1 MAGISRRSAIRGS
14 LGLLAT
20 GMLARPHIAN
30 AAASTAIVWR
40 DQGFVP
46 EEDAAF
52 RNTAAEYEKASGNK
66 IDLSIMPFTAL
77 NQKIVSALT
86 TGDVPDLI
94 FHIAPGTLL
103 PQNAWNDKIMDVSD
117 ILEAHKSELSATALL
132 NSSYYNNVT
141 KRRGYYLVPLSQG
154 AEPFHFWGDLVEQA
168 GFTLSDIPNT
178 WDDARWDFFKPMQQI
193 LRAKGRRK
201 IYALGPQMT
210 TVGPNDGNGLF
221 QHFMI
226 ANGGADIVTPD
237 GKLHTDDPQVREAA
251 IRTVAYLT
259 DAYKG
264 GFVPP
269 EALSWND
276 ADDNNAFH
284 EKLLVMDLDGSISTE
299 LAMIQNKKAYY
310 EEMKTIGLPL
320 GNDGKQMPAPV
331 GAGGLF
337 IPKGAKSLEVVKDFS
352 RFFLQPDVLN
362 TNLKGGLGR
371 VVPSIPRIAKEDPWW
386 LDPSDPH
393 RAPYVQE
400 TVLGPTVAS
409 YYGYNPAWGQVSAE
423 QLWGVACADVIK
435 EGMTPAQAVDKAFRR
450 AEAIFAKYTFG

>member
-1 MAGISRRSAIRGS
+1 MERMSRRSMIRS
-14 LGLLAT
+14 AFGLAAT
-20 GMLARPHIAN
+20 GLLARPHIAK
-30 AAASTAIVWR
+30 AEASTAIVWR

-52 RNTAAEYEKASGNK
+52 RNTAAQYEKASGNK

-77 NQKIVSALT
+77 NQKIISALT

-103 PQNAWNDKIMDVSD
+103 PQNAWNDKILEVSD
-117 ILEAHKSELSATALL
+117 IVEAHESELSKTALL
-132 NSSYYNNVT
+132 NSSYYNSVT
-141 KRRGYYLVPLSQG
+141 KRRGYYLVPLNQG
-154 AEPFHFWGDLVEQA
+154 GEPFHVWGDLVEQA
-168 GFTLSDIPNT
+168 GFKLSDIPNT
-178 WDDARWDFFKPMQQI
+178 WDARWDFFKPMQQV

-210 TVGPNDGNGLF
+210 TVGPNDGNSLF

-237 GKLHTDDPQVREAA
+237 GKLHTDNPQVREAA
-251 IRTVAYLT
+251 IRTVTWLT
-259 DAYKG
+259 NSYKEG
-264 GFVPP
+264 YVPP

-299 LAMIQNKKAYY
+299 LAMIKDRKAYDV
-310 EEMKTIGLPL
+310 EMKTLGLPL
-320 GNDGKQMPAPV
+320 TNDGKPMPAPV

-337 IPKGAKSLEVVKDFS
+337 IPKGTKNVEVAKDFA

-371 VVPSIPRIAKEDPWW
+371 TVPSIPRIAKEDPWW

-393 RAPYVQE
+393 RASFVQE
-400 TVLGPTVAS
+400 SVLGPTTAA

-423 QLWGVACADVIK
+423 QLWGIAYVDVIK
-435 EGMTPAQAVDKAFRR
+435 GGMTPQAAVDKAFRR
-450 AEAIFAKYTFG
+450 AEAIFANYTFG

>member
-1 MAGISRRSAIRGS
+1 MKRMSRRSVIRSTFG
-14 LGLLAT
+14 LAATGLLT
-20 GMLARPHIAN
+20 PPNIAK
-30 AAASTAIVWR
+30 AEASTAIVWR

-52 RNTAAEYEKASGNK
+52 RNTAAQYEKASGNK

-77 NQKIVSALT
+77 NQKIISALT
-86 TGDVPDLI
+86 TGEVPDLI

-103 PQNAWNDKIMDVSD
+103 PQNAWNDKILEVSD
-117 ILEAHKSELSATALL
+117 IVEAHKSELSQTALL
-132 NSSYYNNVT
+132 NSSYYNGVT
-141 KRRGYYLVPLSQG
+141 KRRGFYLVPLNQG
-154 AEPFHFWGDLVEQA
+154 GEPFHVWGDLVEQA
-168 GFTLSDIPNT
+168 GFKLSDIPNT
-178 WDDARWDFFKPMQQI
+178 WDARWDFFKPMQQV
-193 LRAKGRRK
+193 LRGKGRRK
-201 IYALGPQMT
+201 IYAIGPQMT

-237 GKLHTDDPQVREAA
+237 GKLHTDNPQIREAA
-251 IRTVAYLT
+251 IRTVTWLT
-259 DAYKG
+259 NSYKEG
-264 GFVPP
+264 YVPP

-299 LAMIQNKKAYY
+299 LAMIKDKKAYG
-310 EEMKTIGLPL
+310 EDMKTLGLPL
-320 GNDGKQMPAPV
+320 TNDGKPMPAPV

-337 IPKGAKSLEVVKDFS
+337 IPKGAKNVEVAKDFA

-371 VVPSIPRIAKEDPWW
+371 TVPSIPRIAKEDPWW

-393 RAPYVQE
+393 RAPFVQE
-400 TVLGPTVAS
+400 SVLGPTTAA

-423 QLWGVACADVIK
+423 QLWGVAYADVLK
-435 EGMTPAQAVDKAFRR
+435 GGMTPQAAVDKAFRR
-450 AEAIFAKYTFG
+450 AEAIFANYTFG